1 MRYILVSADNPNIQK
16 PIDIPEDI
24 IVSKA
29 QSESSKQLSD
39 TPKVNKITPKFKSK
53 NPKKIAYKII
63 QTRTVQSSRPFG
75 TGSKKSKSFRRH
87 PSNTI

>member
-16 PIDIPEDI
+16 LIDIPDKI
-24 IVSKA
+24 IVSEA
-29 QSESSKQLSD
+29 QSGSSKDLTD
-39 TPKVNKITPKFKSK
+39 TPKINKITPKFKSK

-75 TGSKKSKSFRRH
+75 TGSKKSTPFRRR